1 MSGRRSREKGARFE
15 REALAY
21 LKELGFS
28 CMRSRQF
35 RVGGA
40 DDPDIMASI
49 PMGPT
54 LKIECK
60 SRKDLPSKAHS
71 DALQQATDTKGPGI
85 PIVMIKR
92 PGKGADD
99 CTVEMRADGFFELV
113 RLLALAYQREQRK
126 QREQDP

>member
-40 DDPDIMASI
+40 DDPDIIASI

-71 DALQQATDTKGPGI
+71 DALQQAMDTTGPGI
-85 PIVMIKR
+85 PLVLIKR
-92 PGKGADD
+92 AGKSVELG
-99 CTVEMRADGFFELV
+99 TVELRADEFFELV
-113 RLLALAYQREQRK
+113 RLAALAHSWEQRD
-126 QREQDP
+126 QSP